1 MTKFTTELSGSI
13 IFNSGSSTAELQP
26 YSGGLN
32 ISGSELYINEVGL
45 DTRLSNVESGFA
57 GSASLGPLNTF
68 SASANLRVGALESSS
83 AVLNTTTGSL
93 LTGIS
98 NLRAVTG
105 SYIVTSSGLISSS
118 AQISASGFL
127 TSASAANLGFGS
139 GGSSVPAGTI
149 SSSTQIEG
157 LGFVTSSDT
166 AVSASFATSASYILG
181 SNIDGTVG
189 SSTLASTAS
198 FINSTFL
205 SASIAASG
213 FGDAN
218 LPAGTVSSS
227 IQIEGLG
234 FITSSNVNTASFVQ
248 NSATASFV
256 TNSQTG
262 SYVTNSQTSSFVV
275 NSQTGSFITADQTS
289 SFGATS
295 TGSLIQA
302 ASASNN
308 IITFTKGDQTTFN
321 LTVATGSGGGAVTY
335 DGNRIIS
342 QQLLPSLFT
351 SSFNPG
357 TSGSVQEFLNAVFYP
372 NTGPSF
378 TSGTQFNIAEFT
390 TSGSIITTLTAT
402 DPEGQALTFA
412 TQAGYTDNFV
422 KVSSTGVVTL
432 NTVPTTA
439 NFNTVNRG
447 DGELAHPVLVK
458 VTDTFNGTDTATLYI
473 DVTANSAPVFRQTS
487 IGGSIITSFATNRNE
502 NQGTQTN
509 IGRIFFTDTNS
520 DAITITS
527 QSDNTHFELVKESTY
542 VQINQLTSSLDY
554 ENTPTYTMSITASD
568 AHYEAGQDTDAS
580 SSLTI
585 TLNVTD
591 NLVPIV
597 NNQTLSSI
605 NENSANGAVVGTIA
619 ASDNESDSITFS
631 NFTLSSVE
639 LDGTPVSTGS
649 YSGTSQA
656 SDPHENPFQ
665 MDSSGNVTRKVGVY
679 LNSDI
684 LNNYKYTVQV
694 RDNFNTL
701 SSPATITIPIADD
714 TPATLTDNWSAG
726 PYIVESDTSSTSVK
740 SSEYGS
746 TTADYNSNQSGT
758 FTSSNASLLI
768 GSSNGNL
775 SIATNLS
782 GSVTQSGDTIGSTI
796 TFTNTFGT
804 TTTDSLTVSVLGNR
818 VPTASFTQ
826 QSPKFNTNLGVAGTT
841 LFSGSISDLDGDV
854 PFSASLTG
862 TNANLFEI
870 VYNNAD
876 SSSFEIKAISDVP
889 AGTYDITASVF
900 DNYAESQQSPNSET
914 DITIN
919 QAPIGALTTNGTFYI
934 IESVASGSNIVINSN
949 GRTGTQGDLGVTYS
963 PSYGSAAV
971 ASFTSSNSQ
980 IAVSTAGA
988 LSVAF
993 DVSGSG
999 TGSGDTISSNI
1010 TFRDQYNNIGSGS
1023 ISVNVTTN
1031 TAPDIIF
1038 ADTSANHNTNL
1049 ARSGS
1054 ILATLTF
1061 SDTESDTI
1069 NYAGVTFEGTGS
1081 QINAIQVGT
1090 SWRVQAKENL
1100 SASIYSY
1107 TASVQDN
1114 HQFNINSESDT
1125 ITIAAADNGTLNGD
1139 TSVYIIESAI
1149 SGSVYRDATGYNN
1162 GNTGQ
1167 VGVSYSPSYGTPT
1180 VQSFTSSNAAIGID
1194 ASGNLSLG
1202 VTLSGSVTQSGDTFS
1217 STITFRDQYD
1227 NIGSGSITATVF
1239 GNQSPS
1245 ANFTGTS
1252 NYESDAAVSGSTA
1265 GTLAVTDTESN
1276 SPFSFTLAGTNGD
1289 KFNVAGTSSPFTIQ
1303 PTGSLIGGTYTLDI
1317 TITDSYNESVTL
1329 SNESIYVTQSV
1340 DYGKVFIYSSTLGSD
1355 SGLTNAYTSVMGI
1368 GGVDSSV
1375 PPQVTSLTA
1384 STGSLIARFVSGSL
1398 GDSTINL
1405 SGGTTATLLISA
1417 SGAADIDTVL
1427 SSSIGTLST
1436 SIGNGQVVIIY
1447 PSGSSMGVPTSIQQ
1461 SFNSTAGGVVP
1472 AFNVDGNG
1480 YGIEGAKLH
1489 SIVLNSTYLGFDE
1502 WFVVGRTTKDTIASN
1517 IVVRLVNSSGSLP
1530 S

>member
-1 MTKFTTELSGSI
+1 MTRFSSELSGSL
-13 IFNSGSSTAELQP
+13 IFNSASVTLELQA

-32 ISGSELYINEVGL
+32 ISGSEIYINEQGL
-45 DTRLSNVESGFA
+45 VQRISSLETGNAGTASLSPLNIQ
-57 GSASLGPLNTF
+57 SASV
-68 SASANLRVGALESSS
+68 NLRVGALETSSV
-83 AVLNTTTGSL
+83 ALNTETGSI
-93 LTGIS
+93 LTSIS

-105 SYIVTSSGLISSS
+105 SYVVSSSGFISSS
-118 AQISASGFL
+118 QQISSSGFL
-127 TSASAANLGFGS
+127 TSESAANLGFGS
-139 GGSSVPAGTI
+139 FTPIAGTI
-149 SSSTQIEG
+149 SSSTQIENF
-157 LGFVTSSDT
+157 GFVTSSDT
-166 AVSASFATSASYILG
+166 AVSASFSSTASYVLG
-181 SNIDGTVG
+181 TNIDGTVT
-189 SSTLASTAS
+189 SAITANTAS
-198 FINSTFL
+198 FVNSTFL

-213 FGDAN
+213 FGDAP

-227 IQIEGLG
+227 TQIEELG
-234 FITSSNVNTASFVQ
+234 YITSSGVDTGSLVQ
-248 NSATASFV
+248 NSA
-256 TNSQTG
+256 
-262 SYVTNSQTSSFVV
+262 TSSFVV
-275 NSQTGSFITADQTS
+275 NSQTSSFVTNNQTS
-289 SFGATS
+289 SFS
-295 TGSLIQA
+295 SGSLVQT
-302 ASASNN
+302 ASVSSNT
-308 IITFTKGDQTTFN
+308 ITFTKGDQSTFE
-321 LTVATGSGGGAVTY
+321 LLIATGSGAESVTY

-342 QQLLPSLFT
+342 QQLLPSIFT

-357 TSGSVQEFLNAVFYP
+357 TSGSVQDFLNAVFYP

-390 TSGSIITTLTAT
+390 ISGSTVTTLTAT

-412 TQAGYTDNFV
+412 TQSGYTDDFV
-422 KVSSTGVVTL
+422 KIASNGVVTL

-439 NFNTVNRG
+439 NFNTVDRG
-447 DGELAHPVLVK
+447 DSTLAHPVLVK
-458 VTDTFNGTDTATLYI
+458 VTDTFNDSATTTIYL

-487 IGGSIITSFATNRNE
+487 IGGSIITSFTVNRNE
-502 NQGTQTN
+502 NEGTATN

-520 DAITITS
+520 DTITIQS
-527 QSDNTHFELVKESTY
+527 QSDNTHFELIKNSTY

-554 ENTPTYTMSITASD
+554 ETTSSYTMSITASD
-568 AHYEAGQDTDAS
+568 AHFQAGQDTDAS
-580 SSLTI
+580 SSLAI

-591 NLVPIV
+591 NLVPVV

-605 NENSANGAVVGTIA
+605 NENSANGATVDSIA
-619 ASDNESDSITFS
+619 ASDNESDTITFT

-649 YSGTSQA
+649 YGGTSQA

-665 MDSSGNVTRKVGVY
+665 MDSSGNVTRKVGVFI
-679 LNSDI
+679 NSDL

-694 RDNFNTL
+694 RDDYNTL
-701 SSPATITIPIADD
+701 SSPATITIPITDD
-714 TPATLTDNWSAG
+714 TPASLTDNWSAG
-726 PYIVESDTSSTSVK
+726 PYIVESDLNGTSIKST
-740 SSEYGS
+740 EYGAS
-746 TTADYNSNQSGT
+746 TADYNSNQSGT
-758 FTSSNASLLI
+758 FTSSNASI
-768 GSSNGNL
+768 AIDSSNGNL

-876 SSSFEIKAISDVP
+876 SSSFEVKAINDVP

-914 DITIN
+914 DIIIS
-919 QAPIGALTTNGTFYI
+919 QAPIGAMTTNGTFYI
-934 IESVASGSNIVINSN
+934 IESVTSGSNIVINSN

-1023 ISVNVTTN
+1023 ISVNVTAN
-1031 TAPDIIF
+1031 SAPDIIF
-1038 ADTSANHNTNL
+1038 ADTSVNHNTNL
-1049 ARSGS
+1049 GRSGS

-1069 NYAGVTFEGTGS
+1069 NYSGVTFAGTGS

-1100 SASIYSY
+1100 SSSVYTY
-1107 TASVQDN
+1107 TASVQDE
-1114 HQFNINSESDT
+1114 HQFNINSETDT
-1125 ITIAAADNGTLNGD
+1125 ITIAASDIGTLTGD
-1139 TSVYIIESAI
+1139 TALYILESTA
-1149 SGSVYRDATGYNN
+1149 SGAPFRDATGYEN
-1162 GNTGQ
+1162 GNKATI
-1167 VGVSYSPSYGTPT
+1167 GVSYSPSYGSPS
-1180 VQSFTSSNAAIGID
+1180 VQSFTSSNAAIVVD
-1194 ASGNLSLG
+1194 NSGNLTLG
-1202 VTLSGSVTQSGDTFS
+1202 VTLSGSATQSGDTITS
-1217 STITFRDQYD
+1217 AITFRDQYD

-1252 NYESDAAVSGSTA
+1252 NYESNAAISGSTA
-1265 GTLAVTDTESN
+1265 GTLTVTDTESN
-1276 SPFSFTLAGTNGD
+1276 SPFNFSLTGTHGN
-1289 KFNVAGTSSPFTIQ
+1289 KFNVVGASSPFTVQ
-1303 PTGSLIGGTYTLDI
+1303 PTGSLPGGTYTLDI
-1317 TITDSYNESVTL
+1317 NITDTYNESVTL
-1329 SNESIYVTQSV
+1329 SSETIYVTQSI

-1355 SGLTNAYTSVMGI
+1355 SGLTNAYTNVMGI
-1368 GGVDSSV
+1368 GGVDGSV

-1384 STGSLIARFVSGSL
+1384 ASQSLMAGLISGSL

-1405 SGGTTATLLISA
+1405 SGGETATLLISA
-1417 SGAADIDTVL
+1417 SGTTDIDSVL
-1427 SSSIGTLST
+1427 STTIGTLST
-1436 SIGNGQVVIIY
+1436 SIGNGQIVIIY

-1480 YGIEGAKLH
+1480 FGIEGAKLH
-1489 SIVLNSTYLGFDE
+1489 SIVLNSTYLGYDE

-1517 IVVRLVNSSGSLP
+1517 IIMRLVNSSGSLP